1 MSNNANPPDGGS
13 GNATPSERI
22 DDNFE
27 FLDFDEQDREEK
39 PVNAKPGDDETDDQ
53 QETTEAE
60 SQEVENPE
68 GETEG
73 ADESEPEGEEA
84 DKPEPAD
91 DVTVK
96 LPTGEAVALAE
107 LKNGYMRDR
116 DYRIKTTQV
125 AETRRNLEAQANR
138 VTQTV
143 DVLADFL
150 AKQIPPEPD
159 PALLYSDPQAHY
171 RQRAIYD
178 AAIAQINAVIE
189 LGAAPKE
196 AVNNLTQQQ
205 RSEILATENARMAER
220 FPMTTKEQGRKEFF
234 DRALK
239 AAAYVGMS
247 ASEVANETDHRR
259 LGIAYLAS
267 LGMEALEAKKT
278 AQQKVK
284 GVPSVSPPRRQAQS
298 NAVATAK
305 NNQEAM
311 KRLAKTGS
319 LKDALSIDF
328 D

>member
-1 MSNNANPPDGGS
+1 MSNNASPPSGGS
-13 GNATPSERI
+13 GTATPSNSF
-22 DDNFE
+22 DDN
-27 FLDFDEQDREEK
+27 LDDFDFEEQDRPANQEPDE
-39 PVNAKPGDDETDDQ
+39 NENDDDSETA
-53 QETTEAE
+53 EAE
-60 SQEVENPE
+60 SQEAETPE
-68 GETEG
+68 GEPEQDEN
-73 ADESEPEGEEA
+73 ADEGEEA
-84 DKPEPAD
+84 EKPEPTD

-96 LPTGEAVALAE
+96 LPTGEAVPLAE

-125 AETRRNLEAQANR
+125 AETRKSLEAQANR

-178 AAIAQINAVIE
+178 AAINQISALIE
-189 LGAAPKE
+189 LGAAPKQ
-196 AVNNLTQQQ
+196 AVNSIN
-205 RSEILATENARMAER
+205 SEARAEVIATENARLAER

-239 AAAYVGMS
+239 AAAYVGMTPQD
-247 ASEVANETDHRR
+247 VANETDHRR

-278 AQQKVK
+278 AQKKVQ
-284 GVPSVSPPRRQAQS
+284 GVPAIAPTKRQAATQG
-298 NAVATAK
+298 AVAMK
-305 NNQEAM
+305 GRQDAM
-311 KRLAKTGS
+311 KRLSSSGR
-319 LKDALSIDF
+319 LEDALDLI
-328 D
+328 

>member
-1 MSNNANPPDGGS
+1 MSNNVNLPSGGN
-13 GNATPSERI
+13 GTATPSESI
-22 DDNFE
+22 GENFE
-27 FLDFDEQDREEK
+27 FLDFDEQDREPANEK
-39 PVNAKPGDDETDDQ
+39 PENDENDEQ
-53 QETTEAE
+53 LETTEAE
-60 SQEVENPE
+60 SQEVETPE
-68 GETEG
+68 GEPEQDET
-73 ADESEPEGEEA
+73 ADEGEEA
-84 DKPEPAD
+84 EKPEPTD

-96 LPTGEAVALAE
+96 LPTGEAVPLAE

-125 AETRRNLEAQANR
+125 AETRKSLEAQANR
-138 VTQTV
+138 VSQTV

-150 AKQIPPEPD
+150 AKQLPPEPD
-159 PALLYSDPQAHY
+159 PSLLYTDPQTHY
-171 RQRAIYD
+171 RQKAIYD
-178 AAIAQINAVIE
+178 AAIAQIGAVIE
-189 LGAAPKE
+189 LGAAPRD
-196 AVNNLTQQQ
+196 AVNNLNHQQ
-205 RSEILATENARMAER
+205 RSELLATENARMAER

-239 AAAYVGMS
+239 AAAYVGMTPQ
-247 ASEVANETDHRR
+247 EVANETDHRR

-319 LKDALSIDF
+319 LKDAMSIDF

>member
-1 MSNNANPPDGGS
+1 MTMSNNASPPSGGS
-13 GNATPSERI
+13 GTATPSNSF
-22 DDNFE
+22 DDNLDEFDFE
-27 FLDFDEQDREEK
+27 EQDRPANQEPDE
-39 PVNAKPGDDETDDQ
+39 NENDDDSETA
-53 QETTEAE
+53 EAE
-60 SQEVENPE
+60 SQEAETPE
-68 GETEG
+68 GEPEQDEN
-73 ADESEPEGEEA
+73 ADEGEEA
-84 DKPEPAD
+84 EKPEPTD

-96 LPTGEAVALAE
+96 LPTGEAVPLAE

-125 AETRRNLEAQANR
+125 AETRKSLEAQANR

-178 AAIAQINAVIE
+178 AAINQISALIE
-189 LGAAPKE
+189 LGAAPKQ
-196 AVNNLTQQQ
+196 AVNSIN
-205 RSEILATENARMAER
+205 SEARAEVIATENARLAER

-239 AAAYVGMS
+239 AAAYVGMTPQD
-247 ASEVANETDHRR
+247 VANETDHRR

-278 AQQKVK
+278 AQKKVQ
-284 GVPSVSPPRRQAQS
+284 GVPAVSPTKRQAATQG
-298 NAVATAK
+298 AVAMK
-305 NNQEAM
+305 GRQDAM
-311 KRLAKTGS
+311 KRLSSSGR
-319 LKDALSIDF
+319 LEDALDLI
-328 D
+328 

>member
-1 MSNNANPPDGGS
+1 MSDNVNLPDGGN
-13 GNATPSERI
+13 GTATPSESI
-22 DDNFE
+22 EDNFE

-39 PVNAKPGDDETDDQ
+39 PVNAKPDNEETDDQ

-60 SQEVENPE
+60 GQEVENPE

-73 ADESEPEGEEA
+73 TDENAAEGEEA
-84 DKPEPAD
+84 DKPEPTD

-96 LPTGEAVALAE
+96 LPTGEAVPLAE
-107 LKNGYMRDR
+107 LKSGYMRDR

-125 AETRRNLEAQANR
+125 AETRRNLEAQATR

-143 DVLADFL
+143 EVLADFL
-150 AKQIPPEPD
+150 AKQLPPEPD
-159 PALLYSDPQAHY
+159 PALLYTDPQTHY

-178 AAIAQINAVIE
+178 AAVAQINAVVE

-205 RSEILATENARMAER
+205 RAEVLATENARLAER

-234 DRALK
+234 DRAMK
-239 AAAYVGMS
+239 AAQQLGLS
-247 ASEVANETDHRR
+247 ASDVQNETDHRR
-259 LGIAYLAS
+259 FALAYYAS
-267 LGMEALEAKKT
+267 IGLEAEAAKKT

-284 GVPSVSPPRRQAQS
+284 GVPAVSPPKRQAQS
-298 NAVATAK
+298 NAAVTVK

>member
-1 MSNNANPPDGGS
+1 MSDNTNLPSGGS
-13 GNATPSERI
+13 GTIRPS
-22 DDNFE
+22 DSPGDNFE

-39 PVNAKPGDDETDDQ
+39 PVNANPDNDETDEQ

-60 SQEVENPE
+60 SQEVETP
-68 GETEG
+68 ETEG
-73 ADESEPEGEEA
+73 TDEPEAEGEEA
-84 DKPEPAD
+84 EKPEPTD

-96 LPTGEAVALAE
+96 LPTGEAVALSE

-150 AKQIPPEPD
+150 AKQLPPEPD
-159 PALLYSDPQAHY
+159 PALLYTDPQTHY
-171 RQRAIYD
+171 RQKAIYD
-178 AAIAQINAVIE
+178 AAIAQIGAVIE
-189 LGAAPKE
+189 LGAAPRD
-196 AVNNLTQQQ
+196 AVNNLNHQQ
-205 RSEILATENARMAER
+205 RSELLATENARMAER

-239 AAAYVGMS
+239 AAAYVGMTPQ
-247 ASEVANETDHRR
+247 EVANETDHRR

-319 LKDALSIDF
+319 LKDAMSIDF

>member
-1 MSNNANPPDGGS
+1 MSDNTNLPSGGS
-13 GNATPSERI
+13 GTIRPS
-22 DDNFE
+22 DSPGDNFE

-39 PVNAKPGDDETDDQ
+39 PVNANPDNDETDEQ

-60 SQEVENPE
+60 SQEVETP
-68 GETEG
+68 ETEG
-73 ADESEPEGEEA
+73 TDEPEAEGEEA
-84 DKPEPAD
+84 EKPEPTD

-96 LPTGEAVALAE
+96 LPTGEAVALSE

-150 AKQIPPEPD
+150 AKQLPPEPD
-159 PALLYSDPQAHY
+159 PSLLYTDPQTHY
-171 RQRAIYD
+171 RQKAIYD
-178 AAIAQINAVIE
+178 AAIAQIGAVIE
-189 LGAAPKE
+189 LGAAPRD
-196 AVNNLTQQQ
+196 AVNKLTDQQ
-205 RSEILATENARMAER
+205 RSELLATENARMAER

-239 AAAYVGMS
+239 AAAYVGMTPQ
-247 ASEVANETDHRR
+247 EVANETDHRR

-319 LKDALSIDF
+319 LKDAMSIDF

>member
-1 MSNNANPPDGGS
+1 MSNNVNLPSGGN
-13 GNATPSERI
+13 GTATPSNSF
-22 DDNFE
+22 DDN
-27 FLDFDEQDREEK
+27 LDDFDFEEQDRPANQEPDE
-39 PVNAKPGDDETDDQ
+39 NENDDDSETA
-53 QETTEAE
+53 EAE
-60 SQEVENPE
+60 SQEAETPE
-68 GETEG
+68 GEPEQDEN
-73 ADESEPEGEEA
+73 ADEGEEA
-84 DKPEPAD
+84 EKPEPTD

-96 LPTGEAVALAE
+96 LPTGEAVPLAE

-125 AETRRNLEAQANR
+125 AETRKSLETQANR

-178 AAIAQINAVIE
+178 AAINQISALIE
-189 LGAAPKE
+189 LGAAPKQ
-196 AVNNLTQQQ
+196 AVNSIN
-205 RSEILATENARMAER
+205 SEARAEVIATENARLAER

-239 AAAYVGMS
+239 AAAYVGMTPQD
-247 ASEVANETDHRR
+247 VANETDHRR

-278 AQQKVK
+278 AQKKVQ
-284 GVPSVSPPRRQAQS
+284 GVPAIAPTKRQAATQG
-298 NAVATAK
+298 AVAMK
-305 NNQEAM
+305 GRQDAM
-311 KRLAKTGS
+311 KRLSSSGR
-319 LKDALSIDF
+319 LEDALDLI
-328 D
+328 